1 MAVNQEFCLNCE
13 SKLASNEK
21 FCPQCGQSTKNL
33 PLGIKDISTQILFTM
48 FNLDNTLF
56 RTLALLPTPWIL
68 TKHFIAGKRTPYY
81 HPGRMFII
89 LLFLLFTVLTIFN
102 FDDIDFELGTDII
115 ITEEDYKVKDRI
127 DFLVD
132 SLALDTTSRK
142 YLYKTMFDEKVVPH
156 DTMVFEPFIVFDSE
170 AKSKKITLR
179 DAVTMPNV
187 SLFSKYQITGFW
199 KKAYYTQFIKLYKN
213 NQDFIKYLIQKS
225 LWTVPLGI
233 LLLALFMKLLY
244 IRSSYYLIEH
254 LVFLMHVHSALFSF
268 FILLISIESGIGVTF
283 PEWSAWLSW
292 AIPLFLG
299 FLALQQYYL
308 QSFPKTLLKYV
319 LMVTVY
325 SVCLVMGLVM
335 ILLFSIVTY

>member
-1 MAVNQEFCLNCE
+1 MAVNDDFCLNCE
-13 SKLASNEK
+13 SKLASDEK
-21 FCPQCGQSTKNL
+21 FCPNCGQSTRHL
-33 PLGIKDISTQILFTM
+33 PLGIKDISTQILFTL

-68 TKHFIAGKRTPYY
+68 TKHYIAGKRMPYY

-89 LLFLLFTVLTIFN
+89 LLFLLFSVLTIFN

-127 DFLVD
+127 EFLAD
-132 SLALDTTSRK
+132 SLTLDTTSRN
-142 YLYKTMFDEKVVPH
+142 YLYKTMFDDKVIPH

-170 AKSKKITLR
+170 AKDTKITLR
-179 DAVTMPNV
+179 DAVTLPID
-187 SLFSKYQITGFW
+187 SLFTKYKITGFW
-199 KKAYYTQFIKLYKN
+199 KKSYYTQFIKLYKN

-244 IRSSYYLIEH
+244 IRSDYYLIEH
-254 LVFLMHVHSALFSF
+254 LVFLMHVHSTLFSF
-268 FILLISIESGIGVTF
+268 FVLLISLESGLNLTF
-283 PEWSAWLSW
+283 PEWSNGLAW

-299 FLALQQYYL
+299 LLALRQYYH

-319 LMVTVY
+319 FMITVY